1 MITVV
6 VEYSKLDH
14 NTVVANLIRVKVACQ
29 KISPGHKHVKLVF
42 QLLLLLSVFLSST

>member
-6 VEYSKLDH
+6 VQLLDH

-42 QLLLLLSVFLSST
+42 QLLLLLLSVFLSST